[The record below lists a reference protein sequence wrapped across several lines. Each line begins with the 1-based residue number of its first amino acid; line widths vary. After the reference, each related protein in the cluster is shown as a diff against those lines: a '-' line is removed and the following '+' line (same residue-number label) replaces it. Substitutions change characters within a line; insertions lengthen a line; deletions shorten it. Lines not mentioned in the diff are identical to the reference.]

1 MSIQRHTDLIR
12 TEAHRLGFEFVGFAR
27 AERLDEE
34 FEVKVDTEV
43 SFVKLVP
50 LVGG

>member
-1 MSIQRHTDLIR
+1 MNLARPLEFSIDFVSHRH
-12 TEAHRLGFEFVGFAR
+12 
-27 AERLDEE
+27 AERLDNE

>member
-1 MSIQRHTDLIR
+1 MSPASPLIFA
-12 TEAHRLGFEFVGFAR
+12 TGLVGHRQ

>member
-1 MSIQRHTDLIR
+1 MATITVR
-12 TEAHRLGFEFVGFAR
+12 
-27 AERLDEE
+27 DETAGG
-34 FEVKVDTEV
+34 EVTHELTL